1 MVSRARFGR
10 VAPSPFEYHWK
21 TRIPDRNLNNGRRI
35 VLSNR
40 KWIWPGLA
48 LVAVTAIVGI
58 GWTKFDAVDDV
69 IEAIEAVP
77 VRGFVK
83 DMEPVELYSQN
94 GRGAGTRLR
103 IPAAYMQWQDN
114 RKGGLDRLITL
125 IAVYPE
131 MTPYALL
138 PREERRK
145 FETWEIA
152 RRPLRFDPLIHVRAA
167 LPQGL
172 DRLHF
177 SEFLEP
183 ANRVTS
189 DESSFIAYRAS
200 WAGVTR
206 DYFVPVKQDK
216 SGAAL
221 ECLPLPAGSTA
232 ESTHTNCTAYV
243 QFSDRILITYTVP
256 RRDIDQWRA
265 IDEKVRAL
273 IKAFVVDCFDGPVLP
288 DGGVPTNFH
297 ACAD

>member
-1 MVSRARFGR
+1 MPDGNPNS
-10 VAPSPFEYHWK
+10 EW
-21 TRIPDRNLNNGRRI
+21 RIA
-35 VLSNR
+35 LSNR
-40 KWIWPGLA
+40 RWIWPGIA
-48 LVAVTAIVGI
+48 LVAATAIVGA

-69 IEAIEAVP
+69 IKAIDAMP
-77 VRGFVK
+77 VRGFVT

-114 RKGGLDRLITL
+114 RKGGLDRLIAL

-131 MTPYALL
+131 MTPYAVL
-138 PREERRK
+138 PREERRR

-152 RRPLRFDPLIHVRAA
+152 QSPLRFDPLIHVRAA
-167 LPQGL
+167 LPRSL

-177 SEFLEP
+177 SEFLAP

-189 DESSFIAYRAS
+189 EEASFIAYRAS
-200 WAGVTR
+200 WAGATR
-206 DYFVPVKQDK
+206 DYFVPAEQPK
-216 SGAAL
+216 SGPIL
-221 ECLPLPAGSTA
+221 QCLPLPAGSTA
-232 ESTHTNCTAYV
+232 GSTHTNCTAYA
-243 QFSDRILITYTVP
+243 QFSDRMLITYTVP

-273 IKAFVVDCFDGPVLP
+273 IKTFVVDCFDGPVLP
-288 DGGVPTNFH
+288 EGDAPTDFH